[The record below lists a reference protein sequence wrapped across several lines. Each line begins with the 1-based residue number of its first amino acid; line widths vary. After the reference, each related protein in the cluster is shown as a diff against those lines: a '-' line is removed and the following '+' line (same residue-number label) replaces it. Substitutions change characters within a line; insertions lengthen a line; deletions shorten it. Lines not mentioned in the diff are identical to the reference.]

1 MKLKILLTVI
11 TVLFLYSTSLADHD
25 CIEGIN
31 EGTTI
36 NLAKKFPED
45 WLTIGGKLITD
56 PKLHSDLSS
65 KFKDFYSTGED
76 EGYTGHSFCAV
87 KDGIYIKVHTG
98 KSDIETQSHAEFSTI
113 PPKCYKCK
121 RISKGTE
128 YLTSKVGLKI
138 GQSKTTVTEILSTI
152 IKDDINTISFEEIL
166 EDDKTSVKHIQ
177 KLRLV
182 FKKNKLID
190 FEISDFREQ
199 DN

>member
-1 MKLKILLTVI
+1 MKIKILLTVI
-11 TVLFLYSTSLADHD
+11 IILSVCSISLADHD

-31 EGTTI
+31 EGTEI
-36 NLAKKFPED
+36 NLEKKFPED

-56 PKLHSDLSS
+56 PKLHSELSA
-65 KFKDFYSTGED
+65 KFKDYYYTGED
-76 EGYTGHSFCAV
+76 EGYTGHSFCAQ
-87 KDGIYIKVHTG
+87 KNGIYIKVHTG
-98 KSDIETQSHAEFSTI
+98 NSDVDTQSYAEFSAI

-138 GQSKTTVTEILSTI
+138 GQSKATVSKVLNTI
-152 IKDDINTISFEEIL
+152 IKEDITTISFEEIL
-166 EDDKTSVKHIQ
+166 GDDKTSVKHTQ

-182 FKKNKLID
+182 FQNSRLID